1 MIKCTPISLLML
13 LIIILYFSP
22 FASGQEEVDAVLS
35 GHAVVPLMS
44 ILTPPGDVPGHLQTS
59 GKYTHPDSKRRD
71 DVGAIS
77 GKDRNKPR
85 VKDVN
90 LPVEGQPFQGFSGIK
105 MLKDGTAVIITDN
118 GFGTAKNSP
127 DAVLMFHRIKLDWDK
142 GEVKLLETIYLHD
155 PDRILPFRITNEAT
169 EKRYLTGAD
178 IDPESIQVVGD
189 SVFIG
194 DEFGPYVIRTGLD
207 GKLTGFWELSINGKT
222 LRSPDHYTFQSLPVP
237 GPVTFDVKKSR
248 GFESMAVSP
257 DGKYLY
263 PIVEAPL
270 WIEEIKSFEN
280 LDGTSF
286 VRIYEFDID
295 KGAFTGRSF
304 KYALEDKNHS
314 VTDFNLINDRTGL
327 VVERDPGEGG
337 VSLACN
343 GDKEKAAAGNCF
355 DDPARFKRIY
365 KIDMGDADKDGF
377 VKKLAYIDLLDIKDP
392 DHVSRLGVKGPV
404 FTFPFETSEGVD
416 VYDSS
421 HIVVLNDN
429 NFGYS
434 SGRTLGKNDDNEFI
448 LLAVGEFLK

>member
-1 MIKCTPISLLML
+1 MRNRTSISVFILFIFTLYLTP
-13 LIIILYFSP
+13 FV
-22 FASGQEEVDAVLS
+22 SGQVKSEAVLS

-44 ILTPPGDVPGHLQTS
+44 ILTPPEDVPGHLQTS

-77 GKDRNKPR
+77 GKDRNRPR

-90 LPVEGQPFQGFSGIK
+90 LPVEGQPFQGFSGIR
-105 MLKDGTAVIITDN
+105 MLKDGTAVIVTDN

-127 DAVLMFHRIKLDWDK
+127 DAILMFHRIKFDWEK
-142 GEVKLLETIYLHD
+142 GEVELLKTINLHD
-155 PDRILPFRITNEAT
+155 PDRVIPFRITNEAT
-169 EKRYLTGAD
+169 DKRYLTGAD
-178 IDPESIQVVGD
+178 IDPESIQAVGD

-194 DEFGPYVIRTGLD
+194 DEFGPYIIRTDLD

-270 WIEEIKSFEN
+270 WIEETRSFEN
-280 LDGTSF
+280 LGGTSF
-286 VRIYEFDID
+286 VRIYEFDIE
-295 KGAFTGRSF
+295 KGSFTGRSF
-304 KYALEDKNHS
+304 KYALGDKGNS

-327 VVERDPGEGG
+327 VIERDPGEGDA
-337 VSLACN
+337 SLACN
-343 GDKEKAAAGNCF
+343 GNKAEAAAGNCF

-365 KIDMGDADKDGF
+365 KIDMGDVDEDGF
-377 VKKLAYIDLLDIKDP
+377 VKKAAYIDLLDIKDP
-392 DHVSRLGVKGPV
+392 NGVSRLEVKGPV
-404 FTFPFETSEGVD
+404 FTFPFETTEGVD
-416 VYDSS
+416 VYDPT

-429 NFGYS
+429 NFGFS

-448 LLAVGEFLK
+448 LLEVGEFLK